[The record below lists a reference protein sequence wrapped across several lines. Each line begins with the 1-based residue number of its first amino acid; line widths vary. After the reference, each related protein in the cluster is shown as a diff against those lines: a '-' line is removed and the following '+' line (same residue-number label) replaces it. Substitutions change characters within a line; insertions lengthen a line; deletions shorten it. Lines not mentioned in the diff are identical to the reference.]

1 MLEKMV
7 DEKTRMM
14 DPRGDCVKRRMET
27 TTTIP
32 DSTSSSSLLLN
43 PSSNGILNSNLFN
56 TCGASSD
63 LSSLASSS
71 NILNQ
76 QHFLN

>member
-1 MLEKMV
+1 
-7 DEKTRMM
+7 MM

-32 DSTSSSSLLLN
+32 DSTSSSSSLLLN
-43 PSSNGILNSNLFN
+43 SSSNGILNSNLFN
-56 TCGASSD
+56 TCGSD

-76 QHFLN
+76 QHF